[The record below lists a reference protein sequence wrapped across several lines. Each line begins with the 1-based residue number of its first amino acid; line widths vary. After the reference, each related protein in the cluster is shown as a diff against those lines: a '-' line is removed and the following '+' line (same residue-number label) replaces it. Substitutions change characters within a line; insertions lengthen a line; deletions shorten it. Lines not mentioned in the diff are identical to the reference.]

1 MAMFPRHV
9 AEVAVLEISIGSVPA
24 EGGAKDHRFSTY
36 NSHSDLHDT
45 VIVVKAGY
53 PTAAMFL
60 RQKRSITSQCTPLDS
75 LAEPGGR
82 VASAGFTNGHT
93 RNGSTTLDFLRNR
106 SRYKD
111 ILGLE

>member
-45 VIVVKAGY
+45 V
-53 PTAAMFL
+53 TW
-60 RQKRSITSQCTPLDS
+60 
-75 LAEPGGR
+75 
-82 VASAGFTNGHT
+82 
-93 RNGSTTLDFLRNR
+93 
-106 SRYKD
+106 
-111 ILGLE
+111 